1 MMNGRKCSP
10 LSAVH
15 HSSFIIHPSSMP
27 DTPSITVL
35 LAVYNGQQYLRE
47 AVESVLTQTFSDFEF
62 LIIDDG
68 STDNSLKI
76 LQDYAAKDSRIR
88 IVSRPNKGLTNT
100 LNEGLSLARG
110 EFLARM
116 DADDICVP
124 QRFEKQIAY
133 LQEHPDCV
141 LIGSRVLLMDPEG
154 LPIREMCLEQT
165 HEQID
170 SAHLNRGWP
179 IVHPAAL
186 MRMSA
191 LNQIGGYR
199 DEFNTL
205 EDLDLFLRIAEV
217 GKLANLP
224 DILLHY
230 RQHFA
235 SVTHSKEEKQMQIRQ
250 AIYDQTR
257 ARRGLPPDVP
267 PPPSRKHSRKKY
279 EQHRLWAWSALK
291 AGNKRTARKHA
302 IKCFT
307 QAPFSKESWRILAC
321 AIRGR

>member
-1 MMNGRKCSP
+1 MTSSP
-10 LSAVH
+10 
-15 HSSFIIHPSSMP
+15 P
-27 DTPSITVL
+27 ITVL

-47 AVESVLTQTFSDFEF
+47 SLDSVLAQTFTDFEF

-68 STDNSLKI
+68 STDQTLPI
-76 LQDYAAKDSRIR
+76 LRECEKRDARVR
-88 IVSRPNKGLTNT
+88 LVSRPNKGLTNT

-116 DADDICVP
+116 DADDVCLP
-124 QRFEKQIAY
+124 TRFEKQIAY
-133 LQEHPDCV
+133 LRQHPECV
-141 LIGSRVLLMDPEG
+141 LLGSRVLLMDPEG
-154 LPIREMCLEQT
+154 MPIREMCMEQT
-165 HEQID
+165 HEEID
-170 SAHLNRGWP
+170 AAHLGRGWP
-179 IVHPAAL
+179 VVHPATM

-205 EDLDLFLRIAEV
+205 EDLDLFLRLAEV

-224 DILLHY
+224 EILLRY

-235 SVTHSKEEKQMQIRQ
+235 SVTHSKEETQNQIRQ

-257 ARRGLPPDVP
+257 QRRGLPPDSP
-267 PPPSRKHSRKKY
+267 PPAPARKKPRQKY
-279 EQHRLWAWSALK
+279 EQHRFWAWSALK

-302 IKCFT
+302 IKT
-307 QAPFSKESWRILAC
+307 IKGAPFSVDSWRLLAC
-321 AIRGR
+321 AVRGR

>member
-1 MMNGRKCSP
+1 MSSSP
-10 LSAVH
+10 
-15 HSSFIIHPSSMP
+15 P
-27 DTPSITVL
+27 ITVL

-47 AVESVLTQTFSDFEF
+47 AMESVLAQTFSDFEF

-68 STDNSLKI
+68 STDGSLKI
-76 LQDYAAKDSRIR
+76 LQEYAAKYSRIR

-116 DADDICVP
+116 DADDICMP
-124 QRFEKQIAY
+124 QRFERQIAY
-133 LQEHPDCV
+133 LKEHPDCV
-141 LIGSRVLLMDPEG
+141 LVGSRVLLMDPEG

-165 HEQID
+165 HEEID

-179 IVHPAAL
+179 VVHPAAM

-191 LNQIGGYR
+191 LDQIGGYR

-205 EDLDLFLRIAEV
+205 EDLDLFLRLAEV

-267 PPPSRKHSRKKY
+267 PPPSRKRSRKRY
-279 EQHRLWAWSALK
+279 EQHRFWAWSALK
-291 AGNKRTARKHA
+291 AGNRRTARKHA
-302 IKCFT
+302 IKTFA
-307 QAPFSKESWRILAC
+307 QAPFSIESWRLLAC
-321 AIRGR
+321 AMRGR